1 MILAFKLSRRLLAS
15 VGFRGEEFCLADTR
29 YIGPRSTFTR
39 LSPYFRRLI
48 EQAQPKAIFIY
59 APGPTGSA
67 VDELLKVLE
76 AEAAGMGI
84 LIRRLTKQDIYSA
97 FGLLPLRTRQEMF
110 AVMQQIWPAMPVA
123 EGERGTPLAEAAA
136 AALVGD
142 LRDAWPTL

>member
-29 YIGPRSTFTR
+29 YIGPRATFPR

-48 EQAQPKAIFIY
+48 EQAQPRAIYIY
-59 APGPTGSA
+59 APGPSGSA
-67 VDELLKVLE
+67 VDDLLKVLE

-84 LIRRLTKQDIYSA
+84 LVRRLSKSDIFTA
-97 FGLLPLRTRQEMF
+97 FGLLPLRNRQELSTLI
-110 AVMQQIWPAMPVA
+110 QQIWPAMPVA

-142 LRDAWPTL
+142 LRDAWPSL